1 MRKNIRSRAVL
12 GGVVAIVAATALAGC
27 SSTAPSAP
35 PTTSASGGTSSTS
48 APASTQL
55 TQASVIAAA
64 PVASSLPS
72 SPTITAIKNQGSLKY
87 GGNADSPLFSQL
99 NPATG
104 KYEGF
109 EAGLAYMFAKYVL
122 GKPDISFTAVDP
134 ANREALIENGTVQFV
149 EATYAIT
156 PARAKLVN
164 FAGPTYDSGDGIL
177 VLASN
182 TSVKSVS
189 DLNGKTVATTPGVGV
204 HDIETAAPKAHVI
217 TFSTP
222 AELVQA
228 VLQGRATAMTLNMP
242 SVLAAVAQNKGKV
255 RIVSST
261 PFTHLAFGIGLPKS
275 DPVLKT
281 IVNKWLVTIEQD
293 GEYAKLWKATVGDL
307 APVPTPPAIGS
318 AAGS

>member
-1 MRKNIRSRAVL
+1 MNNRIRSRSL
-12 GGVVAIVAATALAGC
+12 IGGLLAIATMAALAGC
-27 SSTAPSAP
+27 SNAAPTAGG
-35 PTTSASGGTSSTS
+35 SAS
-48 APASTQL
+48 PAAAAL
-55 TQASVIAAA
+55 TQDSVIAAA
-64 PVASSLPS
+64 PVGKDLPS
-72 SPTITAIKNQGSLKY
+72 SPTLTAIKNAGSLKY

-134 ANREALIENGTVQFV
+134 ANREALIQNGTVQFV

-156 PARAKLVN
+156 PQRAELVN
-164 FAGPTYDSGDGIL
+164 FAGPTYNSGDGIL
-177 VLASN
+177 VLSSN
-182 TSVKSVS
+182 NTIKSVS

-204 HDIETAAPKAHVI
+204 NDVEKAAPQAKVT

-222 AELVQA
+222 AELVDA
-228 VLQGRATAMTLNMP
+228 VLQGRVDAMTLNMP
-242 SVLAAVAQNKGKV
+242 SLLAAVSQNKGKV
-255 RIVSST
+255 KIVSST
-261 PFTHLAFGIGLPKS
+261 PFTHLSFGIGLPKT
-275 DPVLKT
+275 DPTLKT
-281 IVNKWLVTIEQD
+281 VVNKWLVTIEKD
-293 GEYAKLWKATVGDL
+293 GEYAKLWKATVGNL